1 MQRFKL
7 IPAALAAL
15 TITGLS
21 TAASAAAAGDDGYVI
36 RTVRS
41 PNGKDPFV
49 RIVKVPKTQAVA
61 KASDCPMMKDGAAM
75 RAMCHRMM
83 GDHRD
88 VAPAPNG

>member
-1 MQRFKL
+1 MDPRPRRQL
-7 IPAALAAL
+7 PPPD
-15 TITGLS
+15 LS
-21 TAASAAAAGDDGYVI
+21 V

-61 KASDCPMMKDGAAM
+61 KASDCPMMKDDAAM

-83 GDHRD
+83 GDHRA
-88 VAPAPNG
+88 VAPTPNG

>member
-15 TITGLS
+15 TITGFS

-61 KASDCPMMKDGAAM
+61 KASDCPMMKDDAAK

-83 GDHRD
+83 GDHPA
-88 VAPAPNG
+88 VAPTPNG